1 MATPAR
7 PAYPTTGR
15 FPGNNS
21 VSRQEVY
28 DYLMTKDGMTDLK
41 ANAIMANI
49 EGESAFYYD
58 AIEDGNVSNRGLGLF
73 QHTFPTRKEGL
84 VEEVPDWETNW
95 KGQIDYAMGEAE
107 MRRFMR
113 GNYDNEEEATE
124 AFMQRFEMPAITS
137 SKYPGKTLVKRGNK
151 YFYLDRKPEGEPN
164 KSTDRIING
173 ERYVRITIP
182 KEDYDSAVRTKVEGR
197 LEVYNN
203 TEYRQNLINE
213 VTQEEYETYFEGA
226 ESVTVD
232 GDNVVATYADG
243 QVITEPKRI
252 LDRNIKAERNIQS
265 EGGVVGVDEKRTP
278 ETTGQ
283 DNQPT
288 SPPVTGPGIE
298 GDIQTIP
305 QIDRT
310 QEGGG
315 GLSNE
320 EASPQDT
327 EDYEYE
333 VDEEEAKRVFGP
345 TAKIGNALGKKVIVY
360 TDSEGNQQEVDAD
373 SITEDTPDYK
383 PPVEP
388 YEPPV
393 FEDQPSV
400 QDRTQAP
407 PVIEADPGPPRIEK
421 RPVKPI
427 EIESKPL
434 EIERAIT
441 PEVARQREEIEETI
455 RDAEKDP
462 RTIEEI
468 DAERAAQEEEELRQ
482 ERIRRAEAEEGDEE
496 EIEIEEEEQPTE
508 EFYPGTTIP
517 IDADPQRLI
526 DEGFVYDREKDIYVK
541 REEETFD
548 PGPSTLGPASVEGD
562 DEQVVNTDEEGEGT
576 GETDE
581 EKDPTEG
588 ITVPEGVG
596 PGEVFEQDGKTFEV
610 KEDGSIG
617 YLGEAEIVDDS
628 ASQNQPASLSLDE
641 VQQIYGPDASIGQV
655 NGRDQIQYI
664 DENGQP
670 QNIFMSDAVLENDN
684 RIATENE
691 LQTERD
697 ANVLGLKRK
706 DFKNLSEED
715 LNSRL
720 DETTLS
726 DEEKSKIK
734 QKWTN
739 ANKASILDRLYED
752 FVAGDDSALKKAGNL
767 LKSAGGVSSL
777 VAGFIGAKAA
787 KRGMEEVPVPRL
799 EGLSTAFKQYSQQQ
813 KALAESGLSYAER
826 QTLEQGID
834 QAYEAGIQN
843 LVRGTGGDRAKFLAG
858 TGALDFNRQTS
869 LLKIAALEDEARRQ
883 NRAAYGDLLK
893 FEATQNRE
901 KDVFTKSREYNQKLA
916 DKAMFQN
923 TASAAFQHVFDNV
936 RFGQDYKP
944 LMDQMTKTVNQL
956 GNVSQLLGDLKI
968 ETTDPNDPNEEND
981 ENR

>member
-21 VSRQEVY
+21 VSRLEVY
-28 DYLMTKDGMTDLK
+28 DYLMTKDGMTDVK

-49 EGESAFYYD
+49 EGESGFYSD
-58 AIEDGNVSNRGLGLF
+58 AIQTGNISNRGLGLF
-73 QHTFPTRKEGL
+73 QHTFPSRKEGL
-84 VEEVPDWETNW
+84 VEDVPDWETNW
-95 KGQIDYAMGEAE
+95 KGQIDYAMSEPE

-113 GNYDNEEEATE
+113 GNYDNQEEATE
-124 AFMQRFEMPAITS
+124 AFMMEFENPAITS
-137 SKYPGKTLVKRGNK
+137 SKYPGKTLVRRGNK
-151 YFYLDRKPEGEPN
+151 YYYLDPKPEGEPN
-164 KSTDRIING
+164 RPTDRIING
-173 ERYVRITIP
+173 ERFVRVNIP
-182 KEDYDSAVRTKVEGR
+182 KADYEDAVRTKAEGR

-213 VTQEEYETYFEGA
+213 VTQEEYETYFEDA

-252 LDRNIKAERNIQS
+252 LDRSIKAERNIQS
-265 EGGVVGVDEKRTP
+265 EGGVVGVDEERTP

-283 DNQPT
+283 DNLPT

-298 GDIQTIP
+298 GDTQTLP
-305 QIDRT
+305 QIDTT

-333 VDEEEAKRVFGP
+333 VNDEEAKRVYGP
-345 TAKIGNALGKKVIVY
+345 TAKIGYALGKKVIVY

-388 YEPPV
+388 YVPPV
-393 FEDQPSV
+393 FEDQPAR

-407 PVIEADPGPPRIEK
+407 PIVEADPAPPK
-421 RPVKPI
+421 VDKKPVKPI
-427 EIESKPL
+427 EIDREPLKP
-434 EIERAIT
+434 ERAID
-441 PEVARQREEIEETI
+441 PEEVRDREEM
-455 RDAEKDP
+455 
-462 RTIEEI
+462 
-468 DAERAAQEEEELRQ
+468 
-482 ERIRRAEAEEGDEE
+482 
-496 EIEIEEEEQPTE
+496 EEEEQPTE

-526 DEGFVYDREKDIYVK
+526 DEGFVFDREQGIYVK
-541 REEETFD
+541 REEETVRT
-548 PGPSTLGPASVEGD
+548 GGSTLDRLYQDFVGGE
-562 DEQVVNTDEEGEGT
+562 DEQVVDTDKEQEVVDTDEEQEA
-576 GETDE
+576 
-581 EKDPTEG
+581 DPTEG
-588 ITVPEGVG
+588 ITAPEGVG
-596 PGEVFEQDGKTFEV
+596 PGEVFEQDGKTYEV

-617 YLGEAEIVDDS
+617 FLGNAQIVEEGADEVKP
-628 ASQNQPASLSLDE
+628 PASLSLDE

-655 NGRDQIQYI
+655 NAQEQIIFTNDQGEEETIM
-664 DENGQP
+664 
-670 QNIFMSDAVLENDN
+670 MSDAVLENDN

-691 LQTERD
+691 LQQERD
-697 ANVLGLKRK
+697 ANVLGLKRRDLKGLK
-706 DFKNLSEED
+706 DEELTAR
-715 LNSRL
+715 LN
-720 DETTLS
+720 ETTLS
-726 DEEKSKIK
+726 DEEKAEVRKR
-734 QKWTN
+734 WAN
-739 ANKASILDRLYED
+739 ANRENLLKIFYEKHL
-752 FVAGDDSALKKAGNL
+752 AGDNGAIKKAGDL

-834 QAYEAGIQN
+834 QAYEAGMQN
-843 LVRGTGGDRAKFLAG
+843 LVRGTSGDRAKFLAG

-869 LLKIAALEDEARRQ
+869 LLKVAALEDEARRQ

-923 TASAAFQHVFDNV
+923 TASAAFQHVFDNI

-944 LMDQMTKTVNQL
+944 LMDQMSKAVNVMGEAAKIL
-956 GNVSQLLGDLKI
+956 GNLPIQKNPDDK
-968 ETTDPNDPNEEND
+968 DPNEENE
-981 ENR
+981 ENDGNR